1 MGVCQSNASEIGW
14 RATALTSAR
23 LGSMLTAVPSLFID
37 GEWVA
42 STSGTCSQV
51 VNPSDATVVTEVDV
65 ADDAD
70 IQRAIA
76 AARRAFDETD
86 WPWRPAGERA
96 ALLTRTAELLE
107 RDRADIARA
116 ETLNTG
122 KALRESEYDVDDVIS
137 VFRYYAGLADKEA
150 GRLVATTDANALS
163 RIVYEPLGVCG
174 LIAPWNYPLLQI
186 SWKVAP
192 ALAAGDTMVVKPS
205 QATPLTT
212 IHLVRLLEEAGVPKG
227 VVNLVLGPGNRVG
240 QALAES
246 PDVDLV
252 SFTGSL
258 AGGKS
263 IMAAAAVN
271 VKRVALELGGKS
283 PNIVFADAD
292 FETAVDNALTAAF
305 LHSGQVC
312 SAGCRLI
319 VEDSIHDR
327 FVDELARR
335 ADRIR
340 LGHGTDEATET
351 GALISADHRDRV
363 ERYIE
368 LGVSEGARLVAGGN
382 RPTEA
387 ELQDGFYLRPTVFA
401 DCTPGHDDRAR
412 GGLRTRGHRR
422 AVHDRGRGDPARQR
436 HRLRPGRRRLDRRRL
451 ARAARRRAAPPRHG
465 LDQRVQPLPAA
476 GRVGWLQAVGH
487 RARARAERPRR
498 VPRGEAHLPEHRACP
513 DRLVLGR
520 VAGRVRSKA
529 SRLPGVIRFE
539 RVRTPVFPTCI
550 LGGRVCTFVRDR

>member
-1 MGVCQSNASEIGW
+1 MRRGA
-14 RATALTSAR
+14 RLHALTR
-23 LGSMLTAVPSLFID
+23 EPPGSMLTAVPSLFID

-51 VNPSDATVVTEVDV
+51 VNPSDATVITEVDV

-70 IQRAIA
+70 IRRAIA
-76 AARRAFDETD
+76 AARRAFDETE
-86 WPWRPAGERA
+86 WPSRPAGERA
-96 ALLTRTAELLE
+96 TLLTRTAELLE
-107 RDRADIARA
+107 RDRAEIARL

-137 VFRYYAGLADKEA
+137 VFRYYAGLADEEA
-150 GRLVATTDANALS
+150 GRHVETADQNVRS

-174 LIAPWNYPLLQI
+174 LIAPWNYPLLQM

-212 IHLVRLLEEAGVPKG
+212 IHMVKLLAEAGVPKG

-292 FETAVDNALTAAF
+292 FDTAVDNALTAAF

-327 FVDELARR
+327 FVEELARR
-335 ADRIR
+335 AERIR
-340 LGHGTDEATET
+340 LGHGTDDATET

-363 ERYIE
+363 ERFIE
-368 LGVSEGARLVAGGN
+368 TGKAEGARLVTGGG
-382 RPTEA
+382 RPA
-387 ELQDGFYLRPTVFA
+387 EPHLQDGFYLRPTVFA
-401 DCTPGHDDRAR
+401 DVTPDMTIVREEVFGPVVTVERFTTEDEAVRLGNDTDY
-412 GGLRTRGHRR
+412 GLAG
-422 AVHDRGRGDPARQR
+422 AVWTADE
-436 HRLRPGRRRLDRRRL
+436 
-451 ARAARRRAAPPRHG
+451 ARA
-465 LDQRVQPLPAA
+465 Q
-476 GRVGWLQAVGH
+476 
-487 RARARAERPRR
+487 
-498 VPRGEAHLPEHRACP
+498 
-513 DRLVLGR
+513 R
-520 VAGRVRSKA
+520 VAGRLRHGTVWINEYNRYIPQAEWGGFKQSGIGRELGPTGLDEYREAKHIYQNTA
-529 SRLPGVIRFE
+529 PGPTGWFSGEE
-539 RVRTPVFPTCI
+539 R
-550 LGGRVCTFVRDR
+550 

>member
-1 MGVCQSNASEIGW
+1 M
-14 RATALTSAR
+14 
-23 LGSMLTAVPSLFID
+23 
-37 GEWVA
+37 
-42 STSGTCSQV
+42 
-51 VNPSDATVVTEVDV
+51 
-65 ADDAD
+65 
-70 IQRAIA
+70 
-76 AARRAFDETD
+76 
-86 WPWRPAGERA
+86 
-96 ALLTRTAELLE
+96 
-107 RDRADIARA
+107 
-116 ETLNTG
+116 
-122 KALRESEYDVDDVIS
+122 
-137 VFRYYAGLADKEA
+137 
-150 GRLVATTDANALS
+150 
-163 RIVYEPLGVCG
+163 CG

-263 IMAAAAVN
+263 IMAAASVN

-327 FVDELARR
+327 FVEELARR

-340 LGHGTDEATET
+340 LGHGTDDATET

-368 LGVSEGARLVAGGN
+368 LGQV
-382 RPTEA
+382 
-387 ELQDGFYLRPTVFA
+387 
-401 DCTPGHDDRAR
+401 R
-412 GGLRTRGHRR
+412 G
-422 AVHDRGRGDPARQR
+422 
-436 HRLRPGRRRLDRRRL
+436 
-451 ARAARRRAAPPRHG
+451 RAARHG
-465 LDQRVQPLPAA
+465 RQP
-476 GRVGWLQAVGH
+476 
-487 RARARAERPRR
+487 
-498 VPRGEAHLPEHRACP
+498 P
-513 DRLVLGR
+513 DRTASCRTASTSGR
-520 VAGRVRSKA
+520 RCSPTA
-529 SRLPGVIRFE
+529 P
-539 RVRTPVFPTCI
+539 RT
-550 LGGRVCTFVRDR
+550 